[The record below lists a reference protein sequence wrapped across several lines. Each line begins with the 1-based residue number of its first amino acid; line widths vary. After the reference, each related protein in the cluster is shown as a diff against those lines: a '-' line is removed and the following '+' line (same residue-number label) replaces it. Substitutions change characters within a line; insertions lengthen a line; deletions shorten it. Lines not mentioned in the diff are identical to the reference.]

1 MHWMCIMH
9 AEPPLTP
16 TLSPLRGER
25 GMEAERGEPPFAL
38 APRARPSVRAEVDPV
53 LADRWSVRIT
63 IDGAFK
69 EEIETPRCL

>member
-1 MHWMCIMH
+1 
-9 AEPPLTP
+9 
-16 TLSPLRGER
+16 
-25 GMEAERGEPPFAL
+25 MEAERGEPPFAL